1 MIKMDP
7 ALLKGKARRQPPLVS
22 AGPGTKIDDLQDAA
36 ETAGI
41 DQIVDQL
48 WEEGA
53 DRSSAGR
60 AIGGR
65 AHG

>member
-1 MIKMDP
+1 MDP
-7 ALLKGKARRQPPLVS
+7 ALLKGKAWRQPPLVS
-22 AGPGTKIDDLQDAA
+22 AGPGTKIDDLQDAT

-53 DRSSAGR
+53 DRDGAGR
-60 AIGGR
+60 SVGGN
-65 AHG
+65 AGG

>member
-1 MIKMDP
+1 MDP
-7 ALLKGKARRQPPLVS
+7 ALLKGQAWRQPPLVG
-22 AGPGTKIDDLQDAA
+22 AGPGTKIDDLQDAT

-53 DRSSAGR
+53 DRDGAGR
-60 AIGGR
+60 GVGGR
-65 AHG
+65 AGG